1 MSGGLVRYEQ
11 ARAALAQCVRV
22 DEAKDIKDRAEALQ
36 FYARQ
41 SKDYELETWA
51 AAIRLRAI
59 RRVGEISMGLD
70 KAKAGGNGG
79 GSELPR
85 RGSSLKKDALDAAGL
100 STQSASRYERV
111 SEIPQERFDQCIEE
125 SIARGKAATLR
136 ELLSK
141 VARSERNNRKKT
153 AKPTPLPEGQYRLIL
168 ADPPWQYDFCETES
182 RQVELNQYA
191 TMPLEQI
198 KQLPVP
204 AGPDCILF
212 LWATAPKLR
221 EGLAVMEAWGFEFK
235 TFAVWDKE
243 IIGMGY
249 WLRGQHEPILIG
261 TRGKAEPP
269 ANDLVPPSVIRS
281 KRGRHSAKPDAVY
294 DLIESMFPTLGS
306 RDRVELF
313 ARQKRP
319 GWTSWGNE
327 L

>member
-1 MSGGLVRYEQ
+1 MIGGLVRYEQ
-11 ARAALAQCVRV
+11 ARAALAHCATV
-22 DEAKDIKDRAEALQ
+22 DEAKDIENKAEALQ
-36 FYARQ
+36 VYARM
-41 SKDYELETWA
+41 SKDFELETWA

-59 RRVGEISMGLD
+59 RRIGELSRGLE
-70 KAKAGGNGG
+70 KAHKAGRGKGVLQ
-79 GSELPR
+79 LPR
-85 RGSSLKKDALDAAGL
+85 RGSCKTEVLEAAGL

-111 SEIPQERFDQCIEE
+111 AEIPQEEFDRHIEE
-125 SIARGKAATLR
+125 STSKGKAATLR

-141 VARSERNNRKKT
+141 VARKERNRRKKT
-153 AKPTPLPEGQYRLIL
+153 AKPSPLPEGQFRPIL
-168 ADPPWQYDFCETES
+168 ADPPWQYDFSETEA
-182 RQVELNQYA
+182 RQLELNQYS

-198 KQLPVP
+198 KRLPVP

-249 WLRGQHEPILIG
+249 WFRGQHEPILLG

-269 ANDLVPPSVIRS
+269 ANDLVPSSVIRS
-281 KRGRHSAKPDAVY
+281 RRGKHSAKPDAVY
-294 DLIESMFPTLGS
+294 DPIEAMFPAFGS
-306 RDRVELF
+306 SDRVELF
-313 ARQKRP
+313 ARKKRP

-327 L
+327 I